1 MIQSMTGFGKSSLD
15 FSNKK
20 INIQLRSLNS
30 KRLDIYTRMPSE
42 YRQKELVLHKMI
54 GDKLIRGKIDF
65 SLHIE
70 NALEEGVNKLNKA
83 VIQAYIKDL
92 KSLVSDKDYSEIELL
107 KMAVQLP
114 DAVTAEEEEVDE
126 KEFEAIKEALSE
138 ALDQLIKFRED
149 EGQALE
155 KDFRLRIKLLMELL
169 EEVKKIDPSRIKN
182 TRERI
187 YQALEELKVE
197 VDQNRFEQELV
208 FYIERYDITEE
219 ITRLE
224 NHLEYFLKTLDIPES
239 NGRKLGFIT
248 QEIGREI
255 NTIGSKSND
264 ASMQK
269 VVVQMKDELEKI
281 KEQILNVL

>member
-92 KSLVSDKDYSEIELL
+92 KSLVSDK
-107 KMAVQLP
+107 
-114 DAVTAEEEEVDE
+114 
-126 KEFEAIKEALSE
+126 
-138 ALDQLIKFRED
+138 ED
-149 EGQALE
+149 R
-155 KDFRLRIKLLMELL
+155 K
-169 EEVKKIDPSRIKN
+169 S
-182 TRERI
+182 
-187 YQALEELKVE
+187 
-197 VDQNRFEQELV
+197 
-208 FYIERYDITEE
+208 
-219 ITRLE
+219 TRL
-224 NHLEYFLKTLDIPES
+224 NSSHVAISYAVFCLK
-239 NGRKLGFIT
+239 K
-248 QEIGREI
+248 
-255 NTIGSKSND
+255 K
-264 ASMQK
+264 
-269 VVVQMKDELEKI
+269 
-281 KEQILNVL
+281 KE